1 MVETKTA
8 PKQDHITIGAG
19 IAIAAIWLANM
30 AATIVMLMINFVW
43 RAPTSELN
51 GSDATVILLITASP
65 MIVAYYVTK
74 MILGKDSYY

>member
-8 PKQDHITIGAG
+8 PKQDHITVGAG

-30 AATIVMLMINFVW
+30 AATIVMLMIIFVW
-43 RAPTSELN
+43 AAPTGQVDKN
-51 GSDATVILLITASP
+51 TAIIILLITASP

-74 MILGKDSYY
+74 MILGKDS